1 MSAMFLA
8 AKAVECLVLRVHRH
22 TGAVLRRL
30 WHRMEHV
37 FYAGPMS
44 RLWAPV
50 EVDDVSAMW

>member
-1 MSAMFLA
+1 MSAMFVA
-8 AKAVECLVLRVHRH
+8 PKAVERVVLRVHPY

-37 FYAGPMS
+37 FHAGQMS